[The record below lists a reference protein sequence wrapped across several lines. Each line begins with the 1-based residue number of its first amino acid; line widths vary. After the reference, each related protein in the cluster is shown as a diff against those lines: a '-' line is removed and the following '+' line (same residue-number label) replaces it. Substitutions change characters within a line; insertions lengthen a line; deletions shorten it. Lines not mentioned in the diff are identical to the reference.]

1 MPVEYNTKIHETI
14 TEIGRATWSALE
26 SPDFPFADYDFLA
39 ALESSGSLGE
49 RTGWFPLYLA
59 VRSGD
64 DKLQG
69 VIWLYLKTNSYGEYI
84 FDWDWARAY
93 EENGVA
99 YYPKLVSA
107 IPFTPA
113 TGPNFLV
120 APGVDRETMA
130 PLLIRQALSLYQ
142 QSQASS
148 FHALFVPQKDCAL
161 WLDQGLTL
169 RHSFQYHWHNNG
181 YGSFDGFL
189 EQLKGKRRRQINRER
204 QSLQGMDATI
214 HIATGSD
221 LTPAHADA
229 AWSFYENTTQEK
241 YAIPYLT
248 RAFFEEIFTTM
259 ADRILFIYAA
269 RDGRIL
275 AGSLF
280 LHKGAHLYGRYWGF
294 REDIRNLHFEICYY
308 KPMEFAID
316 QKIELFEAGA
326 QGAHKLQRGFLP
338 NLTYSAH
345 QIRHQAFQK
354 AIDRFIR
361 MEQRQTQHRINDE
374 LEHSPFRDPSGNHQ
388 SRC

>member
-120 APGVDRETMA
+120 APGVDRGAMVSRSTQD
-130 PLLIRQALSLYQ
+130 PI
-142 QSQASS
+142 
-148 FHALFVPQKDCAL
+148 FL
-161 WLDQGLTL
+161 WHPEWIG
-169 RHSFQYHWHNNG
+169 RPWH
-181 YGSFDGFL
+181 
-189 EQLKGKRRRQINRER
+189 
-204 QSLQGMDATI
+204 
-214 HIATGSD
+214 
-221 LTPAHADA
+221 
-229 AWSFYENTTQEK
+229 
-241 YAIPYLT
+241 
-248 RAFFEEIFTTM
+248 
-259 ADRILFIYAA
+259 
-269 RDGRIL
+269 
-275 AGSLF
+275 
-280 LHKGAHLYGRYWGF
+280 
-294 REDIRNLHFEICYY
+294 
-308 KPMEFAID
+308 
-316 QKIELFEAGA
+316 
-326 QGAHKLQRGFLP
+326 
-338 NLTYSAH
+338 
-345 QIRHQAFQK
+345 
-354 AIDRFIR
+354 
-361 MEQRQTQHRINDE
+361 
-374 LEHSPFRDPSGNHQ
+374 PF
-388 SRC
+388 